1 MRMRTVVFG
10 FGVGS
15 GFVAAKRIGCRN
27 LEGGG
32 RVLRREVLL
41 MVRLERCG
49 WAAEV
54 CGYGSPW
61 GCYRC
66 LTVLARRQGR
76 SRVRMK
82 LVSPIDPW

>member
-1 MRMRTVVFG
+1 MRTVVFG

-15 GFVAAKRIGCRN
+15 GSVAAKRIECRN

-41 MVRLERCG
+41 MAQLECCG
-49 WAAEV
+49 WAAGV
-54 CGYGSPW
+54 CGCGSPW

-82 LVSPIDPW
+82 LVSPIDLW

>member
-1 MRMRTVVFG
+1 MRMRVVVFG
-10 FGVGS
+10 VGVGPES
-15 GFVAAKRIGCRN
+15 ESAKRIGCRS

-32 RVLRREVLL
+32 RVLRREALL